1 MILNST
7 NAQLIARAVGS
18 EETEDWPGK
27 QIVLFNDPNVQGVS
41 PFADILWSGREP
53 ADVSGM
59 RRSAR
64 VLVLVGTVGAVF
76 GLAKVHA
83 LTHTY
88 DITDSGRLGWS
99 LAYVGVLLLAAYAVG
114 LPSLPRSR
122 NQLLVSAGGAALGA
136 TLMSV
141 VTLVAGGQ
149 LLPRFVIFIA
159 RCSNS

>member
-1 MILNST
+1 
-7 NAQLIARAVGS
+7 V
-18 EETEDWPGK
+18 
-27 QIVLFNDPNVQGVS
+27 
-41 PFADILWSGREP
+41 
-53 ADVSGM
+53 

-83 LTHTY
+83 VTHGY
-88 DITDSGRLGWS
+88 GITDSGRLGWS

-122 NQLLVSAGGAALGA
+122 NKLLVSAGGAALGA

-149 LLPRFVIFIA
+149 LLPRFVIFGAAAVVTPWYVLAAMVAEGGRQRAEA
-159 RCSNS
+159 RDRELAG